1 MVAYERFVS
10 AGETC
15 VGFGRLAVS
24 GVPSRMLLTTDDCVT
39 STWAATTMDSPQV
52 QPLHKPQSS
61 AHVLDQEN
69 ACLRG
74 RCVMFGKVLSKAWNK
89 VT

>member
-15 VGFGRLAVS
+15 VSFGRFAVS

-39 STWAATTMDSPQV
+39 STWAATTMDSPEV
-52 QPLHKPQSS
+52 LPLRKPQSS
-61 AHVLDQEN
+61 TRVLDREMLVSGG
-69 ACLRG
+69 A
-74 RCVMFGKVLSKAWNK
+74 V
-89 VT
+89 